1 MHAVNNNLVL
11 FLSTDA
17 GQTLPA
23 ASHYAGIVFALSG
36 AGKLLFGS
44 LYDTRHAG
52 AFGACATMAL
62 VSGCLLLLH
71 VALRATSG
79 TNSPNSLNNSPSAEL
94 LVFSLVYGL
103 GYGGAFIGIQSRAA
117 SHYGE
122 RASFRMLQARATL
135 LPA

>member
-11 FLSTDA
+11 FLSTDV

-52 AFGACATMAL
+52 AFGACAAMAL

-71 VALRATSG
+71 VALRAARG
-79 TNSPNSLNNSPSAEL
+79 TNSPNNSPSAEL

-103 GYGGAFIGIQSRAA
+103 GYGGAFIGMQSRAA
-117 SHYGE
+117 SYYGE
-122 RASFRMLQARATL
+122 RASFRMLQARAML